1 MSCIQE
7 RVKVTPLPAGP
18 GEIKA
23 AGLDVTEAEPA
34 VSLARGA
41 EVIYHLCAA
50 LYNILCLGILC
61 SNLSK

>member
-1 MSCIQE
+1 MT
-7 RVKVTPLPAGP
+7 RPPAGP

-41 EVIYHLCAA
+41 EDIYHLCAA
-50 LYNILCLGILC
+50 LYNILYLGILC

>member
-1 MSCIQE
+1 M
-7 RVKVTPLPAGP
+7 KVTPPPGGP

-23 AGLDVTEAEPA
+23 AGLDVTEDEPA

-41 EVIYHLCAA
+41 EVIYHLCTA
-50 LYNILCLGILC
+50 LYNIMYLAILC